1 MPLRFELAGEADDAA
16 LRALFRRT
24 PLPGPISLLY
34 LREPSFFAAER
45 IGNIDSQ
52 VIVARDTA
60 TGEILGSGCRSFRR
74 LYVNGA
80 ETTVGYLSML
90 RGDPRARGGTGLAR
104 GYRFL
109 RELHADGRVPF
120 YITAIFDENR
130 TARALLTS
138 GRAGLPAY
146 TPAGGV
152 RTFLIPIRY
161 RGGRHS
167 PDVAPAGAEALASLN
182 AWNRRHQFAP
192 VVSELALP
200 TYAFRGT
207 LGTLAVWDQQSIRQL
222 AVSSYAPALALTRP
236 LYNAVARLRRHP
248 PLPPPGAT
256 IRMIY
261 GAFLSAAGDDPA
273 ILAALVDHVRGEW
286 SARGHDFLAIGMAA
300 SHPLAPALAA
310 RAARTIDSTLYMV
323 TWSAEERPTL
333 DGRPIHPEI
342 ATL

>member
-1 MPLRFELAGEADDAA
+1 MLLRFELAVEGDDAA

-24 PLPGPISLLY
+24 PLPGPISLLF

-45 IGNIDSQ
+45 IGNEESQ
-52 VIVARDTA
+52 VIVARDPS

-109 RELHADGRVPF
+109 RELHADGRAPF

-130 TARALLTS
+130 AARALLTS

-161 RGGRHS
+161 RGGRRS
-167 PDVAPAGAEALASLN
+167 PDVAPAGTEALSSLN

-192 VVSELALP
+192 VVRELTLP
-200 TYAFRGT
+200 MYAFRGT
-207 LGTLAVWDQQSIRQL
+207 LGTLAVWDQQSTRQL
-222 AVSSYAPALALTRP
+222 TVSSYAPALALVRP
-236 LYNAVARLRRHP
+236 LYNAAARLRRHP
-248 PLPPPGAT
+248 PLPPPGET
-256 IRMIY
+256 IRMLY
-261 GAFLSAAGDDPA
+261 GAFVSARDDDPA
-273 ILAALVDHVRGEW
+273 ILAALVDHVRAEW
-286 SARGHDFLAIGMAA
+286 SGRGHDFLAVGMAVD
-300 SHPLAPALAA
+300 HPLAPVLVA
-310 RAARTIDSTLYMV
+310 RAARTIDSTLYIV
-323 TWSAEERPTL
+323 TWSAEERPAL
-333 DGRPIHPEI
+333 DGRRIHPEI